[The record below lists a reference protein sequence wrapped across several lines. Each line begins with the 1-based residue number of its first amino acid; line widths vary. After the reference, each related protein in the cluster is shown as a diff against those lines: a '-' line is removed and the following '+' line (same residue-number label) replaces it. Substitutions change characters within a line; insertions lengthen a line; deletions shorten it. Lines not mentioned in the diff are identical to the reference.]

1 MNLSGKAIMMVMA
14 MLMMKM
20 MTRMTMMEIM
30 MVITMMVVMLLT
42 TDFLLKRR
50 KSNRFVCL
58 FVFFYNIQIIRMSDL
73 GAFQKKN
80 ANRTDNIN
88 PLGFHCFLRD
98 KTYNET
104 TRQLERVSISLFRL
118 ECRMR
123 NREAI

>member
-1 MNLSGKAIMMVMA
+1 M
-14 MLMMKM
+14 
-20 MTRMTMMEIM
+20 
-30 MVITMMVVMLLT
+30 
-42 TDFLLKRR
+42 
-50 KSNRFVCL
+50 
-58 FVFFYNIQIIRMSDL
+58 FVFFFVFYNIQIIRMSDL

-104 TRQLERVSISLFRL
+104 MRQLEQVSISLFRL

>member
-30 MVITMMVVMLLT
+30 MVITMMVVMVLI

-58 FVFFYNIQIIRMSDL
+58 FLFFTI
-73 GAFQKKN
+73 FK
-80 ANRTDNIN
+80 
-88 PLGFHCFLRD
+88 
-98 KTYNET
+98 
-104 TRQLERVSISLFRL
+104 
-118 ECRMR
+118 
-123 NREAI
+123 

>member
-20 MTRMTMMEIM
+20 MTMMTMMEIM
-30 MVITMMVVMLLT
+30 MVITMMVVMLLI
-42 TDFLLKRR
+42 TDFLLKMR
-50 KSNRFVCL
+50 KSNRFVCFFL
-58 FVFFYNIQIIRMSDL
+58 FFYNIQIIRMSDL
-73 GAFQKKN
+73 Q
-80 ANRTDNIN
+80 

>member
-1 MNLSGKAIMMVMA
+1 MMVMA

-30 MVITMMVVMLLT
+30 MVITKMVVMLLI
-42 TDFLLKRR
+42 TDFLLNRR
-50 KSNRFVCL
+50 KSNRFVFF
-58 FVFFYNIQIIRMSDL
+58 FVFYNIQIIRMSDL
-73 GAFQKKN
+73 EAFQKKN

-104 TRQLERVSISLFRL
+104 TRQLERVSISLFLL